1 MENEPGCK
9 ILDRP
14 GEKRRNHTE
23 RQQLL
28 KQPLLSSWKNLN
40 GIMVGMF
47 VSVLSL
53 GLCILVIMRT
63 SELQSRILSLEQ
75 QQDAK
80 LSAWMMT
87 LEQVEPL
94 IMSRVDQLL
103 EEKLATQ
110 MSKTREVR
118 DAPQSCLCPP
128 GPPGTAGKPGLSII
142 GPRGPPG
149 QPGTRGFSGFP
160 GPIGLDGKPGQKGQ
174 KGDMGS
180 RGPQGN
186 LGEPGLKG
194 EKVSDAAICITIPR
208 VS

>member
-1 MENEPGCK
+1 MEDEPGRQ

-23 RQQLL
+23 GRRLL

-87 LEQVEPL
+87 VEQVETL
-94 IMSRVDQLL
+94 IMSRLDQLL
-103 EEKLATQ
+103 EEVTH
-110 MSKTREVR
+110 KTLTLFL
-118 DAPQSCLCPP
+118 QHL
-128 GPPGTAGKPGLSII
+128 I
-142 GPRGPPG
+142 
-149 QPGTRGFSGFP
+149 
-160 GPIGLDGKPGQKGQ
+160 KGH
-174 KGDMGS
+174 K
-180 RGPQGN
+180 
-186 LGEPGLKG
+186 
-194 EKVSDAAICITIPR
+194 
-208 VS
+208 